1 MEQEGMMTEQQ
12 ITDAVLRD
20 HPMMFRNAVGY
31 GIATA
36 PKFIHRLNGGKILI
50 DKGSPIRFGLFPGS
64 SDMIGYKPTIITL
77 DMVGQMV
84 AIFQG
89 IEIKTEHDRLSE
101 EQRKWNSA
109 LIRDGAIAE
118 VWHYN
123 GHNIEILRGERII

>member
-1 MEQEGMMTEQQ
+1 MTEQQ
-12 ITDAVLRD
+12 ITDAILRE

-31 GIATA
+31 GLATN
-36 PKFIHRLNGGKILI
+36 PKAIHRLDNGKFLVDRGT
-50 DKGSPIRFGLFPGS
+50 PIRFGLFPGS

-77 DMVGQMV
+77 DMVGQTI

-89 IEIKTEHDRLSE
+89 IEVKTEHDRLSE
-101 EQRKWNSA
+101 EQRKWNRA

-123 GHNIEILRGERII
+123 GHSIEILKGDRII

>member
-1 MEQEGMMTEQQ
+1 MTEQQ

-36 PKFIHRLNGGKILI
+36 PKFIHRLNDGKILI

-64 SDMIGYKPTIITL
+64 SDMIGYKPTIITP
-77 DMVGQMV
+77 DMVGQTI

-89 IEIKTEHDRLSE
+89 VEIKTEHDRLSE
-101 EQRKWNSA
+101 EQRKWNRA